1 MMTGKRI
8 RLDRLF
14 SRGNAVIIA
23 ADHGEF
29 DGPIPGMIDLPR
41 TLAAAINPDVDAVLL
56 SPGMVAH
63 CSGLFSRRGG
73 PLAVVRINWSS
84 VYAFHW
90 GYNEAATVQAATV
103 EDALARGAD
112 LVLVSLSLRTGSE
125 ERDARNVEVFCR
137 LVNEANRLGVPAI
150 GEFFPTHS
158 TELTAEQMHEQ
169 VYSGARIVAE
179 LGADLV
185 KTFYTHRFS
194 EVAAA
199 CPIPILGLGA
209 ERTPT
214 QLQALQLA
222 EREVR
227 DGARGVVFGRN
238 ALQVPD
244 PRRFQAALCAVVRD
258 GMTAEQAAG
267 EFALAETSASGEKP

>member
-1 MMTGKRI
+1 MTTGKKI

-41 TLAAAINPDVDAVLL
+41 TLASAINPDVDAVLL
-56 SPGMVAH
+56 SPGMVGH

-73 PLAVVRINWSS
+73 PLAVMRINWSS

-90 GYNEAATVQAATV
+90 GYDEAATVQAV
-103 EDALARGAD
+103 SVDDALARGAD
-112 LVLVSLSLRTGSE
+112 MVLISLSLRTGSE

-137 LVNEANRLGVPAI
+137 LVSQANRLGVPAI

-158 TELTAEQMHEQ
+158 AELTPEQMHEQ
-169 VYSGARIVAE
+169 VYSGTRIAAE

-185 KTFYTHRFS
+185 KTFYTHRFQ
-194 EVAAA
+194 EVVAA

-209 ERTPT
+209 EKTAT

-222 EREVR
+222 ERQVR

-238 ALQVPD
+238 ALQAPD
-244 PRRFQAALCAVVRD
+244 PARFQAALCAVVRE
-258 GMTAEQAAG
+258 GMAAQRAAN
-267 EFALAETSASGEKP
+267 EFALTET